1 MITYFGTRSQFYVI
15 RSSVDDI
22 ENLFLTGRSGMH
34 QYDNQGHSMLT
45 AMTAVENIV
54 AGVSTKDNIW
64 QVNTE
69 QEYHEKK

>member
-15 RSSVDDI
+15 RSSVDNI

-34 QYDNQGHSMLT
+34 RYDNQGHSMQT

-64 QVNTE
+64 QVNIE
-69 QEYHEKK
+69 DEYHEDK